1 MKISKNFSKELASMI
16 HSTIEHQLDKIVDKN
31 NFPFDLLARDQ
42 RVYAVI
48 TVSDDGV
55 LRVEYMR
62 REDVED

>member
-1 MKISKNFSKELASMI
+1 MI